1 MRELARAPLTTTL
14 RARPR
19 ATSAASLATLLSLPL
34 VFGGL
39 AGCTSEPPALAPGP
53 LPMLVF
59 DDAHGFFG
67 TPFPS
72 DARRHPSGAP
82 DLRGLPNPNG
92 VGFVDASVEASVE
105 RDGFDPSGAI
115 YFRFDRALPV
125 SSRTAVDARAKLP
138 GITLVDV
145 DERSPERGRVFPLW
159 ARATA
164 HHDGVRPPHLLQ
176 LLPVPGVGLREGT
189 TYAVLV
195 RRDVDGDGH
204 AELAGSHEVQ
214 ALLAA
219 PPQGDPRWVDAF
231 APLRQALPTLGV
243 SAADIAAATV
253 FTTGS
258 PTRELFAWAQAALDG
273 PAPELAGPLVRER
286 DYDGYVVLKG
296 NVRLPLHQE
305 GTPPHFFG
313 GGRLVL
319 DDDGRPR
326 AREHV
331 EAPFYLTIPKG
342 EVPPGGVPLYFYVHG
357 TGGLATQAIDRG
369 YRESVDDVSP
379 PGSGLASWVA
389 PVGYATSCLAGTY
402 SPDRIGWRALDGY
415 AAYMFFNP
423 VAMRDNFRQMLLE
436 QVHFLRLLDELVI
449 DPALVP
455 EAKLPRGAQG
465 IRFARERAVV
475 GGQSLGSYLSGMLAA
490 LTRRFDG
497 AILTGA
503 GGSWIEFGFG
513 PKDPVDLTALLDKI
527 AMSRGERLDHHHP
540 FITAFQTAVGP
551 ADNTHYTPYLL
562 RRPPAGARVPHV
574 LVIEGQRDLQVPVNL
589 QRALVL
595 SVGVDLV
602 GREVGASAEEQLF
615 PALRYGALR
624 HLPEGVSGNRRAPD
638 GSPRTA
644 VVVRHEE
651 DGRLEGHYV
660 VFQQPRAR
668 EQLTGFLADIAA
680 GRTPFV
686 R

>member
-1 MRELARAPLTTTL
+1 MRDLARASLKQL
-14 RARPR
+14 AARRALAFALAALGLSACVPR
-19 ATSAASLATLLSLPL
+19 SNEPL
-34 VFGGL
+34 VL
-39 AGCTSEPPALAPGP
+39 SAGP

-59 DDAHGFFG
+59 DEGRGFFG

-92 VGFVDASVEASVE
+92 VGFVDASVEASAE
-105 RDGFDPSGAI
+105 RDGFDPSGAL
-115 YFRFDRALPV
+115 YFRFDRALPL
-125 SSRTAVDARAKLP
+125 SSRASVDARARLP

-145 DERSPERGRVFPLW
+145 DERSPERGRTFPLW

-189 TYAVLV
+189 TYALVV
-195 RRDVDGDGH
+195 RRDLDGDGD
-204 AELAGSHEVQ
+204 AELAGSREVQ
-214 ALLAA
+214 GLLEEI
-219 PPQGDPRWVDAF
+219 PEGDSRWVEAF
-231 APLRQALPTLGV
+231 APLRRALPELGLRPKE
-243 SAADIAAATV
+243 IAAATV
-253 FTTGS
+253 FTTGV
-258 PTRELFAWAQAALDG
+258 PTNELFRWVGAALDE
-273 PAPELAGPLVRER
+273 PAPQLIGELVRER
-286 DYDGYVVLKG
+286 DHEGYVVLRG
-296 NVRLPLHQE
+296 NVRLPLYQE

-313 GGRLVL
+313 GGRLAL
-319 DDDGRPR
+319 DDEGLPV
-326 AREHV
+326 AQTHV
-331 EAPFYLTIPKG
+331 DAPFYLTIPKG
-342 EVPPGGVPLYFYVHG
+342 EVPSGGVPLYFYVHG

-369 YRESVDDVSP
+369 YRESPRDISP

-389 PVGYATSCLAGTY
+389 PVGYGTSCLAGTY

-455 EAKLPRGAQG
+455 EAKLPEGEVG

-475 GGQSLGSYLSGMLAA
+475 GGQSLGSYLSGMVAA

-513 PKDPVDLTALLDKI
+513 PKDPVDLTALLEKI

-562 RRPPAGARVPHV
+562 RRPSEAAKVPHV

-595 SVGVDLV
+595 SIGVDLV
-602 GREVGASAEEQLF
+602 GREVGASLEEQLF
-615 PALRYGALR
+615 PALRYGGLR
-624 HLPEGVSGNRRAPD
+624 HLPEGIAGNRTAPD
-638 GSPRTA
+638 GSSRTA

-660 VFQQPRAR
+660 IFQQPRAR
-668 EQLTGFLADIAA
+668 EQLTSFLADIAE

-686 R
+686 Q